1 MWKAFHH
8 PDISLPVVRRRVG
21 TELLELLEIFGEV
34 TVHGGWAFLHNR
46 TCPDTRSYQRA
57 IRRLSKQGLIV
68 SGRGLD
74 TPRLQI
80 SGNGSQQLVAYLHP
94 DRWWRKKWNGIW
106 YMLLYD
112 VPETARSYRNV
123 LRQFLQTQRMG
134 CFQKSVWI
142 TPRDIRP
149 QYSDLAE
156 GAALGDFACLFEA
169 RTVLG
174 MPSEKVV
181 RDAWD
186 FDDLYAVQKRFCEVY
201 SDNLAFLKE
210 GGAFEQE
217 ILMQMAADEMDAYR
231 SAFVLDPLL
240 PEALLP
246 AHYCGKKAFDI
257 HVKVMEVFRNK
268 LAQAN
273 PD

>member
-1 MWKAFHH
+1 MTIVNLDCTLWGMWKAFHH

-123 LRQFLQTQRMG
+123 LRQFLQTQRM
-134 CFQKSVWI
+134 
-142 TPRDIRP
+142 
-149 QYSDLAE
+149 
-156 GAALGDFACLFEA
+156 
-169 RTVLG
+169 
-174 MPSEKVV
+174 
-181 RDAWD
+181 
-186 FDDLYAVQKRFCEVY
+186 
-201 SDNLAFLKE
+201 
-210 GGAFEQE
+210 
-217 ILMQMAADEMDAYR
+217 
-231 SAFVLDPLL
+231 
-240 PEALLP
+240 
-246 AHYCGKKAFDI
+246 
-257 HVKVMEVFRNK
+257 
-268 LAQAN
+268 
-273 PD
+273 